1 MPATIAHALTMTT
14 PDDPAYENKPSNWNQ
29 THALTLDA
37 SGSEIIG
44 AFSNANGLS
53 FGLSA
58 GAVTAS
64 HNAMTTA
71 AQSNHSHGNPQLNL
85 TNLSGTTASNSAGFT
100 LSLSAGAGGAGDG
113 VNILAAGTQ
122 TANTTGTVVFS
133 NSNGITFGMS
143 NSSIITA
150 QHNAITTGM
159 ASNRGSDFVQATAAF
174 AGTSAS
180 GTIASNGISVSIGPY
195 ITTAMLSNA
204 VTLSNIRIS
213 GGTTSN
219 LLSALTFG
227 DANGISFGLN
237 ASTMTASHNGL
248 TSQSNQNVTAGNG
261 GFAFQTLSFSNVNGI
276 SFGTS
281 AGSAIT
287 ASHNALT
294 SQSNQAFSA
303 DASSTFQTLT
313 FQNSN
318 GVSFSNNAGALRVTH
333 DLMFSTSRPA
343 FSADASSTFQTL
355 TFQNSNGV
363 SFSNNAGAVRITHD
377 LAFSSQTNNT
387 GRIYVTAQSTG
398 QSSSSTYDLRTL
410 SIIPDGIISAGWSGG
425 SFRISATQSNQ
436 NVTAGNGGFAFQT
449 LSFSNLNGISF
460 GTSAGSAIT
469 ASHNALTTARAS
481 NDAVGLNTAQT
492 NVTWTVNSSGL
503 SFNAAGYAGTGTSA
517 TNASITLNSNGLQ
530 ISVAAPGGGGAINV
544 SAGTTSGNVQTLQ
557 FNDGN
562 GISFGLNGS
571 TVTASHNAITTAAL
585 SNHSHGNPT
594 LALTNLSGTTASASN
609 GFTLSLSA
617 AAAGGGV
624 TVSAFENR
632 VRISAAGT
640 VMGNSL
646 VSIQPF
652 YVKNYVAASFVRLA
666 GSINVATAANNS
678 SAYVDASMSGVV
690 YSRNGSTLSSMF
702 SFSNSFTQ
710 TWSSN
715 ASQTV
720 TGVKALTATFAQ
732 VTVTPGEYWMA
743 VHMSTTNSAT
753 GGANTTALAN
763 SVSMI
768 ISQTYETVAHAI
780 KAWGGQSD
788 QTQGLIYGQGL
799 ISSGATRDSIGLSL
813 VTVSGT
819 RGFLAGLYFGLR
831 ANTWQ
836 V

>member
-1 MPATIAHALTMTT
+1 MPATISHALSMTT

-64 HNAMTTA
+64 HNALTTA

-122 TANTTGTVVFS
+122 TANTTGTVMFS

-143 NSSIITA
+143 NSSVITA

-204 VTLSNIRIS
+204 ATISNIRIS
-213 GGTTSN
+213 AGTTSN
-219 LLSALTFG
+219 LLSAITFANGNGLTFG
-227 DANGISFGLN
+227 LD
-237 ASTMTASHNGL
+237 ASTLTASHNGL

-355 TFQNSNGV
+355 TFQNSNGI
-363 SFSNNAGAVRITHD
+363 SFSNNAGAIRLTHD
-377 LAFSSQTNNT
+377 LAFSSQINNT

-410 SIIPDGIISAGWSGG
+410 SIVPDGIISAGWSGG

-449 LSFSNLNGISF
+449 LSFSNVNGISF

-469 ASHNALTTARAS
+469 ASHNALTTAAAS
-481 NDAVGLNTAQT
+481 D
-492 NVTWTVNSSGL
+492 
-503 SFNAAGYAGTGTSA
+503 
-517 TNASITLNSNGLQ
+517 
-530 ISVAAPGGGGAINV
+530 
-544 SAGTTSGNVQTLQ
+544 
-557 FNDGN
+557 
-562 GISFGLNGS
+562 
-571 TVTASHNAITTAAL
+571 
-585 SNHSHGNPT
+585 HSHGNPT
-594 LALTNLSGTTASASN
+594 LALTNLTGTTASASN

-617 AAAGGGV
+617 QAPGAAAITQSIGMSTQTAGGATGGTTGYATGDDVLYHFVPGSNITMSQSVNGASATLSIYGPSAGGV

-632 VRISAAGT
+632 VRILPAGT

-652 YVKNYVAASFVRLA
+652 YVPNYVAASFVRLA
-666 GSINVATAANNS
+666 GSVNVATAANNS
-678 SAYVDASMSGVV
+678 SAYVNASMSGVV

-720 TGVKALTATFAQ
+720 TGVKVLTATFAQ
-732 VTVTPGEYWMA
+732 QTVTPGEYWMA
-743 VHMSTTNSAT
+743 VHMSTNNTAT
-753 GGANTTALAN
+753 GGAATTALAN
-763 SVSMI
+763 SISMI
-768 ISQTYETVAHAI
+768 ISQTYETAAQAI

-788 QTQGLIYGQGL
+788 QTQGLIYGLGL

-831 ANTWQ
+831 NNTWQ
-836 V
+836 A